1 MSHNFFRLF
10 AAAWLFSTALGA
22 YAQASQAAEPGQPP
36 KKTLKY
42 AFEVAETGFDPANI
56 SDLYSRIVAA
66 SVFESLYTWDFLAR
80 PAKIVPALAEADP
93 EISPD
98 FQTFTFKMKKG
109 VVFPPHPAF
118 GGKPREV
125 TADDLI
131 YSFKRHYDPANKSY
145 AYTGLETLKVLGLN
159 ELRAKAI
166 KNKTPFE
173 YDTAVEGVQAL
184 DRYTVRFRLAVP
196 TPRFQGTFTDPS
208 LFGVVAR
215 EIIEQVGKPMEN
227 PWGTGPFRL
236 VKEEWRRSSRIVLE
250 RNASFRELVFDGT
263 PAADDAAAQAIL
275 QQHKGKRLPMVDRV
289 EISIIEEDQ
298 PRWLAFLN
306 AEHDFLERLPNNF
319 ANIAIPNNQLAPN
332 LAKQGIQMA
341 RVPLPDMTVTYFN
354 FEDPVVGGNDPARV
368 ALRRAVAL
376 AYDSLEEIRLV
387 RRNQAIPAHAPI
399 APLTTGWTKDFRSEM
414 GTFDRARAKALLDMY
429 GYVDKDG
436 DGWRDLP
443 DGKPFTLMYATQ
455 PDQRSRQLN
464 ELWKKNM
471 SAVGLRM
478 EFQIAKWPDQLK
490 QARAGKLQMWGLGF
504 SATGPDPDT
513 FFQGLYG
520 PAKGE
525 NNLSRFDMK
534 AYNEMYEKQKTL
546 PDGPER
552 LALLNEMRKIM
563 IAYMPYKAG
572 THRIATDM
580 WHPWV
585 KGYMRH
591 PFLRHW
597 FTYVDIEP
605 AAQKASQ

>member
-1 MSHNFFRLF
+1 MFLPLARHLSALLLC
-10 AAAWLFSTALGA
+10 ALASTAF
-22 YAQASQAAEPGQPP
+22 AQSDSQAQSGP

-42 AFEVAETGFDPANI
+42 AFEIAETGFDPANI
-56 SDLYSRIVAA
+56 SDLYSRIVVA
-66 SVFESLYTWDFLAR
+66 SMYETLYTWDFLAR
-80 PAKIVPALAEADP
+80 PAKLVPALAEGEP

-98 FQTFTFKMKKG
+98 FKTFTFKLKKG
-109 VVFPPHPAF
+109 VMFAAHPAF
-118 GGKPREV
+118 GNKPREL
-125 TADDLI
+125 TAEDVV

-145 AYTGLETLKVLGLN
+145 ALTGLETIKVAGLN
-159 ELRAKAI
+159 ELRSKAI
-166 KNKTPFE
+166 KEKQPFE
-173 YDTAVEGVQAL
+173 YNTPVDGVQAL
-184 DRYTVRFRLAVP
+184 DRYTVRFKLGVP
-196 TPRFQGTFTDPS
+196 TPRFKGTFSDPS

-215 EIIEQVGKPMEN
+215 EVIEQGGKPMEN

-236 VKEEWRRSSRIVLE
+236 VKEEWRRSSKIVLE
-250 RNASFRELVFDGT
+250 RNPSFREVLFDGE
-263 PAADDAAAQAIL
+263 PAADDVTAQAIL
-275 QQHKGKRLPMVDRV
+275 KLHKGKRLPMVDRV

-319 ANIAIPNNQLAPN
+319 ANVAIPNNVLAPN
-332 LAKQGIQMA
+332 LVKQGIQMA
-341 RVPLPDMTVTYFN
+341 RTPLPDMTVTYFN
-354 FEDPVVGGNDPARV
+354 FEDPVVGSNEPAKI
-368 ALRRAVAL
+368 ALRRAIAL
-376 AYDSLEEIRLV
+376 AYDSMEEIRLV
-387 RRNQAIPAHAPI
+387 RRNQAIAAHAPI
-399 APLTTGWTKDFRSEM
+399 APMTTGWTKEFRSEM
-414 GTFDRARAKALLDMY
+414 GDFDRARAKALLDMY

-471 SAVGLRM
+471 SAIGLRM

-534 AYNEMYEKQKTL
+534 AYNEMYEKQLTL

-552 LALLNEMRKIM
+552 LALLSEMRKIM

-580 WHPWV
+580 WHPWM

-597 FTYVDIEP
+597 FAFVDIDP
-605 AAQKASQ
+605 AAQKSSR

>member
-1 MSHNFFRLF
+1 MLPQLFRVFTALSL
-10 AAAWLFSTALGA
+10 AAACLGA
-22 YAQASQAAEPGQPP
+22 AAQSNPAPAESG
-36 KKTLKY
+36 KKVIRY

-66 SVFESLYTWDFLAR
+66 GIYESLYTWDYLAR
-80 PAKIVPALAEADP
+80 PAKLVPALADGEP
-93 EISPD
+93 VISPD
-98 FQTFTFKMKKG
+98 FREFTFKLKKG
-109 VVFPPHPAF
+109 VMFAPHPAF
-118 GGKPREV
+118 GGKEREV
-125 TADDLI
+125 TAEDVV
-131 YSFKRHYDPANKSY
+131 YSFKRHYDPANKSF
-145 AYTGLETLKVLGLN
+145 AFAGLETLKVLGLG
-159 ELRAKAI
+159 ELRSKAI
-166 KNKTPFE
+166 KDKKPFD
-173 YDTAVEGVQAL
+173 YDTPVEGAQAL
-184 DRYTVRFRLAVP
+184 DRDTVRFKLGVA
-196 TPRFQGTFTDPS
+196 TPRFQGTFSDPS

-215 EIIEQVGKPMEN
+215 EVIEKGGKPMEN
-227 PWGTGPFRL
+227 PWGTGPFKL
-236 VKEEWRRSSRIVLE
+236 VKEEWRRSSKIVLE
-250 RNASFRELVFDGT
+250 RNPAFREVLYDGE
-263 PAADDAAAQAIL
+263 PPADDPTAQAIL
-275 QQHKGKRLPMVDRV
+275 QKHKGKRLPLVDRV

-306 AEHDFLERLPNNF
+306 NEHDFLERLPNNF
-319 ANIAIPNNQLAPN
+319 ANVAIPNNQLAPN
-332 LAKQGIQMA
+332 LAKRGIQMA

-354 FEDPVVGGNDPARV
+354 YEDPVVGGLDPARV
-368 ALRRAVAL
+368 ALRRAIAL
-376 AYDSLEEIRLV
+376 AYDSVEEIRLV

-399 APLTTGWTKDFRSEM
+399 APMTTGWTKDFRSEM
-414 GTFDRARAKALLDMY
+414 GQFDRARAKALLDTY

-478 EFQIAKWPDQLK
+478 EFVIAKWPDQLK

-504 SATGPDPDT
+504 SATGPDPDN

-525 NNLSRFDMK
+525 NNLSRFDMA

-580 WHPWV
+580 WHPQV
-585 KGYMRH
+585 IGYMRH

-597 FTYVDIEP
+597 FTYVDIDP
-605 AAQKASQ
+605 AGQKAAN

>member
-1 MSHNFFRLF
+1 MLPQLFRVFTALSL
-10 AAAWLFSTALGA
+10 AAACLGA
-22 YAQASQAAEPGQPP
+22 AAQSSPAPAESG
-36 KKTLKY
+36 KKVIRY
-42 AFEVAETGFDPANI
+42 AFEVGETGFDPANI

-66 SVFESLYTWDFLAR
+66 GIYESLYTWDYLAR
-80 PAKIVPALAEADP
+80 PAKLVPALADGEP
-93 EISPD
+93 VISPD
-98 FQTFTFKMKKG
+98 FREFTFKLKKG
-109 VVFPPHPAF
+109 VMFAPHPAF
-118 GGKPREV
+118 GGKEREV
-125 TADDLI
+125 TAEDVV
-131 YSFKRHYDPANKSY
+131 YSFKRHYDPANKSF
-145 AYTGLETLKVLGLN
+145 AFAGLETLKVLGLG
-159 ELRAKAI
+159 ELRSKAI
-166 KNKTPFE
+166 KDKKPFD
-173 YDTAVEGVQAL
+173 YDTPVEGAQAL
-184 DRYTVRFRLAVP
+184 DRYTVRFKLGVA
-196 TPRFQGTFTDPS
+196 TPRFQGTFSDPS

-215 EIIEQVGKPMEN
+215 EVIEKGGKPMEN
-227 PWGTGPFRL
+227 PWGTGPFKL
-236 VKEEWRRSSRIVLE
+236 VKEEWRRSSKIVLE
-250 RNASFRELVFDGT
+250 RNPAFREVLFDGE
-263 PAADDAAAQAIL
+263 PAADDPIAQAIL
-275 QQHKGKRLPMVDRV
+275 QKHKGKRLPLVDRV

-306 AEHDFLERLPNNF
+306 NEHDFLERLPNNF
-319 ANIAIPNNQLAPN
+319 ANVAIPNNQLAPN
-332 LAKQGIQMA
+332 LAKRGIQMA

-354 FEDPVVGGNDPARV
+354 YEDPVVGGLDPARV
-368 ALRRAVAL
+368 ALRRAIAL
-376 AYDSLEEIRLV
+376 AYDSVEEIRLV

-399 APLTTGWTKDFRSEM
+399 APMTTGWTKDFRSEM
-414 GTFDRARAKALLDMY
+414 GQFDRARAKALLDTY

-478 EFQIAKWPDQLK
+478 EFVIAKWPDQLK

-525 NNLSRFDMK
+525 NNLSRFDMA

-580 WHPWV
+580 WHPQV
-585 KGYMRH
+585 IGYMRH

-597 FTYVDIEP
+597 FTYVDIDP
-605 AAQKASQ
+605 AGQKAAN

>member
-1 MSHNFFRLF
+1 MLPQLFRVFTALSL
-10 AAAWLFSTALGA
+10 AAACLGA
-22 YAQASQAAEPGQPP
+22 AAQPSPAPAESG
-36 KKTLKY
+36 KKVIRY
-42 AFEVAETGFDPANI
+42 AFEVGETGFDPANI

-66 SVFESLYTWDFLAR
+66 GIYESLYTWDYLAR
-80 PAKIVPALAEADP
+80 PAKLVPALADGEP
-93 EISPD
+93 VISPD
-98 FQTFTFKMKKG
+98 FREFTFKLKKG
-109 VVFPPHPAF
+109 VMFAPHPAF
-118 GGKPREV
+118 GGKEREV
-125 TADDLI
+125 TAEDVV
-131 YSFKRHYDPANKSY
+131 YSFKRHYDPANKSF
-145 AYTGLETLKVLGLN
+145 AFAGLETLKVLGLG
-159 ELRAKAI
+159 ELRSKAI
-166 KNKTPFE
+166 KDKKPFD
-173 YDTAVEGVQAL
+173 YDTPVEGAQAL
-184 DRYTVRFRLAVP
+184 DRYTVRFKLGVA
-196 TPRFQGTFTDPS
+196 TPRFQGTFSDPS

-215 EIIEQVGKPMEN
+215 EVIEKGGKPMEN
-227 PWGTGPFRL
+227 PWGTGPFKL
-236 VKEEWRRSSRIVLE
+236 VKEEWRRSSKIVLE
-250 RNASFRELVFDGT
+250 RNPAFREVLYDGE
-263 PAADDAAAQAIL
+263 PPADDPTAQAIL
-275 QQHKGKRLPMVDRV
+275 QKHKGKRLPLVDRV

-306 AEHDFLERLPNNF
+306 NEHDFLERLPNNF
-319 ANIAIPNNQLAPN
+319 ANVAIPNNQLAPN
-332 LAKQGIQMA
+332 LAKRGIQMA

-354 FEDPVVGGNDPARV
+354 FEDPVVGSNEPAKI
-368 ALRRAVAL
+368 ALRRAIAL
-376 AYDSLEEIRLV
+376 AYDSVEEIRLV

-414 GTFDRARAKALLDMY
+414 GQFDRARAKALLDTF

-478 EFQIAKWPDQLK
+478 EFVIAKWPDQLK

-525 NNLSRFDMK
+525 NNLSRFDMA

-580 WHPWV
+580 WHPQV
-585 KGYMRH
+585 IGYMRH

-597 FTYVDIEP
+597 FTYVDIDP
-605 AAQKASQ
+605 AGQKAAN